1 MGAQS
6 SLLGLVGTVAG
17 AGIGAANIAGKIK
30 SNENDKASNIKGAS
44 VKDNDNSGI
53 DMQMAI
59 KARKEA
65 QAKINAIYANKEI
78 SNKAKTRRLGKVM
91 DDYNKQVGGKK

>member
-1 MGAQS
+1 MSAQSAMQGLAGTIVGGAATIAMGAKK
-6 SLLGLVGTVAG
+6 LG
-17 AGIGAANIAGKIK
+17 AGDAKKAAGP
-30 SNENDKASNIKGAS
+30 
-44 VKDNDNSGI
+44 KDSGI
-53 DMQMAI
+53 DMKMAA

-91 DDYNKQVGGKK
+91 DDYNKQIGGKK

>member
-1 MGAQS
+1 MSAQSAMQGLAGTVIGGAATIAMGAKR
-6 SLLGLVGTVAG
+6 LG
-17 AGIGAANIAGKIK
+17 AGKPAG
-30 SNENDKASNIKGAS
+30 S
-44 VKDNDNSGI
+44 KDSGI
-53 DMQMAI
+53 DMQMAA

-91 DDYNKQVGGKK
+91 DEYSDKMGGKK

>member
-6 SLLGLVGTVAG
+6 SLLGLVGTVVG
-17 AGIGAANIAGKIK
+17 AGTAASNIAGKLK
-30 SNENDKASNIKGAS
+30 SNENSESKSEISSSKN
-44 VKDNDNSGI
+44 NSGI
-53 DMQMAI
+53 DMQMAA

-78 SNKAKTRRLGKVM
+78 SNKAKTRRMGKVM
-91 DDYNKQVGGKK
+91 DDYNKKIGGKK

>member
-1 MGAQS
+1 MSAQSAMQGLAGTIIGGAATIAMGAKR
-6 SLLGLVGTVAG
+6 LG
-17 AGIGAANIAGKIK
+17 AGG
-30 SNENDKASNIKGAS
+30 DKAGSKE
-44 VKDNDNSGI
+44 SGI
-53 DMQMAI
+53 DMKMAA

>member
-1 MGAQS
+1 MG
-6 SLLGLVGTVAG
+6 VGISGAAAIQGSILG
-17 AGIGAANIAGKIK
+17 AGLAAASLKKEFSEKPDLSK
-30 SNENDKASNIKGAS
+30 SKS
-44 VKDNDNSGI
+44 SGI
-53 DMQMAI
+53 DMKMAA

-91 DDYNKQVGGKK
+91 DEYNKQVGGNK

>member
-1 MGAQS
+1 MSAQSAMQGLAGTIVGGAATIAMGAKR
-6 SLLGLVGTVAG
+6 LG
-17 AGIGAANIAGKIK
+17 AGGNKP
-30 SNENDKASNIKGAS
+30 
-44 VKDNDNSGI
+44 SGSGDSSI
-53 DMQMAI
+53 DMQMAA

>member
-1 MGAQS
+1 MSAQSAMQGLAGTIVGGAATIAMGAKR
-6 SLLGLVGTVAG
+6 LG
-17 AGIGAANIAGKIK
+17 AGGNKP
-30 SNENDKASNIKGAS
+30 
-44 VKDNDNSGI
+44 SGSSDSSI
-53 DMQMAI
+53 DMQMAM

-78 SNKAKTRRLGKVM
+78 SKKAKTRRLGKVM

>member
-1 MGAQS
+1 MSAQSAMQGLAGTVIGGAATIAMGAKR
-6 SLLGLVGTVAG
+6 LG
-17 AGIGAANIAGKIK
+17 AGDAKAAGP
-30 SNENDKASNIKGAS
+30 
-44 VKDNDNSGI
+44 KDSGI
-53 DMQMAI
+53 DMKMAA

-91 DDYNKQVGGKK
+91 DDYNKEIGGKK

>member
-1 MGAQS
+1 MSAQSAMQGLAGTIVGGAATIAMGAKR
-6 SLLGLVGTVAG
+6 LG
-17 AGIGAANIAGKIK
+17 AGEKM
-30 SNENDKASNIKGAS
+30 
-44 VKDNDNSGI
+44 SGSKESGV
-53 DMQMAI
+53 DMQMAV

>member
-1 MGAQS
+1 MSAQSAMQGLAGAIVGGAATIAMGAKK
-6 SLLGLVGTVAG
+6 LG
-17 AGIGAANIAGKIK
+17 AGGNKPSG
-30 SNENDKASNIKGAS
+30 SSD
-44 VKDNDNSGI
+44 SGI
-53 DMQMAI
+53 DMQMAT

-91 DDYNKQVGGKK
+91 DDYNKKVGGKK